1 MVRKAVIPAA
11 GLGTRF
17 LPATKAQPKEMM
29 PIVDTPA
36 IQYVVEEA
44 VNSGIEDVLIISGKG
59 KRAIEDHFD
68 RNPELENHLQSKEE
82 ALSSI
87 RRIADLAVIHYIRQ
101 KEQRGLGDAI
111 RYAQWHTGQDP
122 FAVLLG
128 DTVIESV
135 IPATQQLLDIFYQY
149 QNPVIAVEEVPLE
162 KVHRFGIVAVKPL
175 SEHIFEIT
183 DIIEKPF
190 PEEAPSHL
198 AVAGRYVLTP
208 DIFDCL
214 KKTPPGKNNEIQISD
229 ALRILLKLRPII
241 AVKFQGKRYDVG
253 DKLEYLKATVEF
265 ALKRKEF
272 AEPFRKFLEE
282 IIQSSKEK

>member
-82 ALSSI
+82 TLSSI

-101 KEQRGLGDAI
+101 KEQKGLGDAI
-111 RYAQWHTGQDP
+111 RYAKWHTGEDP

-128 DTVIESV
+128 DTIIESV
-135 IPATQQLLDIFYQY
+135 IPATQQLIDIFEQY

-162 KVHRFGIVAVKPL
+162 KVDRFGIVAVKPL
-175 SEHIFEIT
+175 GERIFEIT
-183 DIIEKPF
+183 DIIEKPS
-190 PEEAPSHL
+190 PEEAPSRL

-208 DIFDCL
+208 DIFDCIER
-214 KKTPPGKNNEIQISD
+214 TPPGKNNEIQISD
-229 ALRILLKLRPII
+229 ALRILLKSRPLI

-272 AEPFRKFLEE
+272 AGPFRKFLEE
-282 IIQSSKEK
+282 LIQSQEAK